1 MKSKYPTISRRSVI
15 KGSAAAL
22 GMGAFTP
29 AIIGRARAQSYPS
42 RNVNF
47 VCPTNV
53 GGGVENHVR
62 NFSQV
67 WGKYLGVDFE
77 FEFHPGA
84 AGQVGYELFVHR
96 KERDGYNLLFGNIG
110 PEVIMYVTQNPSY
123 QIPEDLTYIASTSGV
138 PMLIF
143 VGNDSPIQTIEE
155 LVEEGKRRTVN
166 ISTSRLPHPA
176 TIGALALGEETG
188 ADFNLIAFAGGNPT
202 SIAAISGE
210 VDAAAT
216 TANQAVALSD
226 QVRVLCTFKNDPR
239 LNEQLGNPPTANE
252 VFGLSLPELE
262 HNTGMAIHT
271 EVWENN
277 DEVREVLS
285 TSIPKVF
292 EDPEL
297 EEVYAR
303 SPVTFDS
310 VAYQNSEQAMAIVEQ
325 TIELANRYK
334 SLITA

>member
-1 MKSKYPTISRRSVI
+1 MTSRYSTVSRRSVI

-22 GMGAFTP
+22 GAGLFAP
-29 AIIGRARAQSYPS
+29 AIIRSARAQSYPS
-42 RNVNF
+42 RNINF

-53 GGGVENHVR
+53 GGGVENHAR
-62 NFSQV
+62 SFAAV
-67 WGKYLGVDFE
+67 WGKHLGTDFE

-84 AGQVGYELFVHR
+84 AGQVGYELYVHR
-96 KERDGYNLLFGNIG
+96 KERDGYNMLFGNIG

-123 QIPEDLTYIASTSGV
+123 RIPEDITYIASTSGV

-143 VGNDSPIQTIEE
+143 VGKDSPIQTIEE

-176 TIGALALGEETG
+176 TIGALALGGETG

-202 SIAAISGE
+202 STAAISGE

-216 TANQAVALSD
+216 TANQAIALSD

-239 LNEQLGNPPTANE
+239 LNEQLGNPPTAND

-262 HNTGMAIHT
+262 HNTGLAIHT
-271 EVWENN
+271 EVWDNN

-297 EEVYAR
+297 KEVYDR

-310 VAYQNSEQAMAIVEQ
+310 VSYQDSEQAMAIVQQ

-334 SLITA
+334 DLIMA

>member
-1 MKSKYPTISRRSVI
+1 MTSRYPAVSRRSVI

-22 GMGAFTP
+22 GAGLFAP
-29 AIIGRARAQSYPS
+29 SIIRNARAQSYPS
-42 RNVNF
+42 RNMNF

-53 GGGVENHVR
+53 GGGVENHAR
-62 NFSQV
+62 NFATV
-67 WGKYLGVDFE
+67 WGKHLGTDFE
-77 FEFHPGA
+77 YEFHPGA
-84 AGQVGYELFVHR
+84 AGQVGYELYVHR
-96 KERDGYNLLFGNIG
+96 KERDGYNMLFGNIG
-110 PEVIMYVTQNPSY
+110 PEVIMYVTQKPSY
-123 QIPEDLTYIASTSGV
+123 RIPEDITYIASTSGV

-143 VGNDSPIQTIEE
+143 VGKDSPIQTIEE

-176 TIGALALGEETG
+176 TIGALALGEEMG

-210 VDAAAT
+210 VDAATT

-226 QVRVLCTFKNDPR
+226 QVRVLCTFKYDPR

-262 HNTGMAIHT
+262 HNTGLAIHT
-271 EVWENN
+271 EVWEN
-277 DEVREVLS
+277 DAEVREILS

-297 EEVYAR
+297 KEVYDR

-310 VAYQNSEQAMAIVEQ
+310 VSYQNSEQAMAIVEQ
-325 TIELANRYK
+325 TIVLANRYK
-334 SLITA
+334 DLIMA

>member
-1 MKSKYPTISRRSVI
+1 MKGKYSDLSRRSLL
-15 KGSAAAL
+15 KGTAAAT
-22 GMGAFTP
+22 GATLFTP
-29 AIIGRARAQSYPS
+29 AIIRGALAQTYPS
-42 RNVNF
+42 RTISV

-53 GGGVENHVR
+53 GGGVENHAR
-62 NFSQV
+62 NLAAV
-67 WGKYLGVDFE
+67 WRKYLDQEFE

-84 AGQVGYELFVHR
+84 AGQVGYELYVHR
-96 KERDGYNLLFGNIG
+96 KERDGHNLLFGNIG
-110 PEVIMYVTQNPSY
+110 PEVIMYATQDPSY
-123 QIPEDLTYIASTSGV
+123 RIPEDITYIASTSGV

-143 VGNDSPIQTIEE
+143 VGNDSPFQTIEE
-155 LVEEGKRRTVN
+155 LVEEGRNRTVN

-176 TIGALALGEETG
+176 TIGALALADAME

-226 QVRVLCTFKNDPR
+226 QVRVLCTFKYDPR
-239 LNEQLGNPPTANE
+239 LNEQLGNPRTANE
-252 VFGLSLPELE
+252 VFGINLPELE
-262 HNTGMAIHT
+262 HNTGLAIHT

-277 DEVREVLS
+277 EEVRETL
-285 TSIPKVF
+285 TTTLTQVF

-303 SPVTFDS
+303 SAVTFDS
-310 VAYQNSEQAMAIVEQ
+310 VAYRTSEEAMAIVEQ
-325 TIELANRYK
+325 TIELANRFK
-334 SLITA
+334 HLITA